1 LSSNSTDQMNL
12 QLFFSPIEIPEKLA
26 SNSVGGHIQFLGSEN
41 FKIKNCDLAFIGLT
55 DHRGA
60 DQSENEIEGVQKI
73 REKFYRLKKGNGRYR
88 IGDLGNLKSG
98 ESREDTIARVR
109 EICEYLIELKIVPI
123 FIGGTQD
130 LSFGQYQ
137 AYEALPELVT
147 LLNVD
152 AFLDLESSGN
162 ENSTFLDKVLTY
174 SPNYLFSYNHLGH
187 QSFLVAQDH
196 LAVLDKLYFEA
207 LRLGEVREHF
217 LEVEP
222 LIRMANLMTFDIT
235 AIRSADAPGNI
246 KAQPFGL
253 SGEEACQICW
263 YAGMN
268 DKLSSMSISEYSP
281 ALDDQH
287 GKTASVIAT
296 MIWYFIEGFYNR
308 KDSGKF
314 ETGEYIKYIVSQVGN
329 DDTMIFYKSKATDKW
344 WMLVTFGEKH
354 AQKAY
359 LPCSYKDYTNATHG
373 DLPDRWIKAQAKLI

>member
-1 LSSNSTDQMNL
+1 MNL
-12 QLFFSPIEIPEKLA
+12 QLFFHSTDLPEKLA
-26 SNSVGGHIQFLGSEN
+26 VNSVGAHVHFLSNDN
-41 FKIKNCDLAFIGLT
+41 FKIKNCDLVVIGLT

-60 DQSENEIEGVQKI
+60 EQSENEVEAVQKI
-73 REKFYRLKKGNGRYR
+73 REKFYRLKKGSGRYR

-98 ESREDTIARVR
+98 ESREDTVGRIR
-109 EICEYLIELKIVPI
+109 EVCEYLIGLKIIPI
-123 FIGGTQD
+123 LIGGSQD
-130 LSFGQYQ
+130 LSLGQYQ

-152 AFLDLESSGN
+152 AMLDLEASGA
-162 ENSTFLDKVLTY
+162 ENTTFLDKILTH

-187 QSFLVAQDH
+187 QGYLVGQDH
-196 LAVLDKLYFEA
+196 LSVLDKLYFEA
-207 LRLGEVREHF
+207 MRLGEIREHF

-235 AIRSADAPGNI
+235 AIRSSDAPGNL

-268 DKLSSMSISEYSP
+268 EKLSSINISEYSP
-281 ALDDQH
+281 SMDDQH

-314 ETGEYIKYIVSQVGN
+314 ETGEYTKYVVSQEGT

-359 LPCSYKDYTNATHG
+359 LPCSYKDYTSATHG
-373 DLPDRWIKAQAKLI
+373 ELPDRWIKAQAKLI

>member
-1 LSSNSTDQMNL
+1 MNL
-12 QLFFSPIEIPEKLA
+12 QLFFSPIDLPENLA
-26 SNSVGGHIQFLGSEN
+26 NNSVGAQIQFLTNEN
-41 FKIKNCDLAFIGLT
+41 FKIKNCDLVLIGLT

-60 DQSENEIEGVQKI
+60 EQSQNEVGAVEKI
-73 REKFYRLKKGNGRYR
+73 REKFYKLKKGTGRYR

-98 ESREDTIARVR
+98 ESLEDTNARIR
-109 EICEYLIELKIVPI
+109 EICEFLLGLKIVPI
-123 FIGGTQD
+123 LIGGTQD

-152 AFLDLESSGN
+152 AMLDLEASGA
-162 ENSTFLDKVLTY
+162 ENTTFLDKILTY
-174 SPNYLFSYNHLGH
+174 TPNYLFSYNHLGH
-187 QSFLVAQDH
+187 QGYLVAQDH

-207 LRLGEVREHF
+207 MRLGEIREHF

-222 LIRMANLMTFDIT
+222 LIRMANLLTFDIT
-235 AIRSADAPGNI
+235 AIRSSDAPGNL

-268 DKLSSMSISEYSP
+268 EKLSSISISEYSP

-287 GKTASVIAT
+287 AKTASVIAT
-296 MIWYFIEGFYNR
+296 MLWYFVEGYYNR

-314 ETGEYIKYIVSQVGN
+314 ETGEYTKYVVSQEGT

-354 AQKAY
+354 SQKAY

>member
-1 LSSNSTDQMNL
+1 MNL

-329 DDTMIFYKSKATDKW
+329 DGTMIFYKSKATDKW